1 MKVTELHVAGQGAW
15 PELAVERL
23 SPELNVVYGLPRTG
37 KSTVAQ
43 LAAQLL
49 YGRTGSPW
57 RRQFGQ
63 STPLAEGS
71 LEVDAPQ
78 GRYVLRRRRD
88 GSPHGRLMVAAASG
102 APVDSRTIRTLLND
116 VSPRLLS
123 ELYAVDFAEP
133 PRAQLLLDGEFARQ
147 FTQAITHESDP
158 AAHAPIAG
166 EASAF
171 GPGDRRRVDDLI
183 RRRDEIVRQIE
194 EHMSGQLRES
204 ASLEQELREVDG
216 ALGERRQTLEKL
228 QVRLRAAEAQLA
240 ETEARLRL
248 FTLETA
254 VRRGPAMDADEHRR
268 EVEQLDAEIVRCRQ
282 TIADL
287 QSRQADVRRDLS
299 EVQPDGTADSAS
311 LLADQR
317 ATVGVLERLLD
328 DLDAEVAQLAR
339 ALEPGRRIGADDH
352 GRLAPVADMLRQQVY
367 ALCGQLTEQER
378 TARRDR
384 LVIESRQL
392 DRAQAD
398 LGERLEHL
406 LVRRQSLIHE
416 AELSV
421 RPVVM
426 LAQPPVD
433 NHCQCQRHDEFVRRS
448 DSMLLTRT
456 DRARHEDDFRRRRLE
471 LEHQRDHLRGAA
483 DALDREIEEL
493 AARWQRLQL
502 QRAQGGR
509 SPMDELRIELDRLE
523 AEINRALLV
532 PNAAPLAVLPPS
544 PHRRVWKA
552 SDVLAQLTDGQLTQI
567 RLHREGRTAAIIDR
581 SGRVL
586 TVEELSAA
594 QQDQLYLALTL
605 ALTSSLSSRGV
616 DLPLL
621 LDEPFLRQDPAAA
634 AAMAGVL
641 AEFCRDGR
649 QAFVFTEDREAV
661 RRLVSLGVAV
671 YDIDQLR
678 RGQIAPTPEPVRVAD
693 VEPVVRVVR
702 QPVDAPIPAPA
713 LRLATPS
720 ITARDEREVYYLSL
734 ADSLVE
740 FPVLGRDTAAIFA
753 ELGLHSVDDLLAADA
768 VHVAR
773 GLNRP
778 EVSAA
783 TVRLWQSH
791 MSLMCFVPGV
801 SLVDAQVLAACDVG
815 SPESL
820 YTIDVRLL
828 NDAVAAFLV
837 SERGRR
843 FASSASRFSRDRLA
857 ELQKLSRRQRDRW
870 QEASRRYGWLDRP
883 TVATP
888 IVAKKVVG
896 PRRKTTI
903 RTRQSTLPAVAKP
916 GALRFLLE
924 RSSPVVDAPS
934 IGRTAAERLGQVGV
948 RTVADLLN
956 ANPESTAEELAIRA
970 ITPGVIARWQS
981 EARLACRIPELRSVA
996 AQLLVACG
1004 FTEPEQVAAL
1014 TADELV
1020 QRVHAYCR
1028 TAAGRR
1034 LLRNGPPPSRARIAA
1049 WIRHAASRRPLE
1061 AA

>member
-23 SPELNVVYGLPRTG
+23 SPELNVVYGPPRTG

-63 STPLAEGS
+63 ATPLAEGS

-88 GSPHGRLMVAAASG
+88 GSQHGRLMVAAASG
-102 APVDSRTIRTLLND
+102 APVDSRTIRTLLSD

-147 FTQAITHESDP
+147 FTQAITHDGDP
-158 AAHAPIAG
+158 AASGTPAVD
-166 EASAF
+166 ASPF
-171 GPGDRRRVDDLI
+171 LPGDRRRVDDLI
-183 RRRDEIVRQIE
+183 RRRDEIVRQLE

-204 ASLEQELREVDG
+204 ASLEHELRELDA
-216 ALGERRQTLEKL
+216 ALGERRQALEKL
-228 QVRLRAAEAQLA
+228 QTRLRAAEAQLA
-240 ETEARLRL
+240 EIDGRLRL

-254 VRRGPAMDADEHRR
+254 VRRGPAIDADEHRR
-268 EVEQLDAEIVRCRQ
+268 ELESLDAEIVRCRQ

-287 QSRQADVRRDLS
+287 QSRQADVRRDLA

-328 DLDAEVAQLAR
+328 DLDAEMAQLAR
-339 ALEPGRRIGADDH
+339 ALEPGRRVGPDDH
-352 GRLAPVADMLRQQVY
+352 RRLAPVAEMLRQQVY

-378 TARRDR
+378 TVRRDR
-384 LVIESRQL
+384 LAVESRQL

-406 LVRRQSLIHE
+406 LGRRQSLIHE

-421 RPVVM
+421 RPVVTS
-426 LAQPPVD
+426 AQPPVD
-433 NHCQCQRHDEFVRRS
+433 RHCQCQRHDEFVRRS
-448 DSMLLTRT
+448 DAMLLSRT
-456 DRARHEDDFRRRRLE
+456 DRARREEDLRRRRLE
-471 LEHQRDHLRGAA
+471 LEHQRDHLRGSA
-483 DALDREIEEL
+483 DALDREIDEL
-493 AARWQRLQL
+493 STRWQRLQL

-509 SPMDELRIELDRLE
+509 SPLDELRIELDRLE

-532 PNAAPLAVLPPS
+532 PATPLAALPPS

-552 SDVLAQLTDGQLTQI
+552 SDVLAQLTGGQLTQI
-567 RLHREGRTAAIIDR
+567 RLSREGGAASIVDR
-581 SGRVL
+581 SGRTL
-586 TVEELSAA
+586 AIDELSAG

-641 AEFCRDGR
+641 AEYCRDGR

-671 YDIDQLR
+671 YDLDQLR
-678 RGQIAPTPEPVRVAD
+678 RGHAVAAPQPALTAD
-693 VEPVVRVVR
+693 VEPIVRVVR
-702 QPVDAPIPAPA
+702 EPVDAPTPA
-713 LRLATPS
+713 LRLAP
-720 ITARDEREVYYLSL
+720 APAAVHDERDVYYLSL
-734 ADSLVE
+734 ADSLAE

-753 ELGLHSVDDLLAADA
+753 ALNLHSVDDLLAANA
-768 VHVAR
+768 SEVAR
-773 GLNRP
+773 GLSRL

-791 MSLMCFVPGV
+791 MSLMAFVPGV
-801 SLVDAQVLAACDVG
+801 SLVDAQVLAACDVA
-815 SPESL
+815 SPDSL

-828 NDAVAAFLV
+828 ADAVARFLG
-837 SERGRR
+837 SDRGRR
-843 FASSASRFSRDRLA
+843 FASSSPRFTRDRLA

-870 QEASRRYGWLDRP
+870 QEASRRYGWIDRP
-883 TVATP
+883 VATSP
-888 IVAKKVVG
+888 LAAPRVARSR
-896 PRRKTTI
+896 PTPAA
-903 RTRQSTLPAVAKP
+903 RTRRSNKPKLAKP

-924 RSSPVVDAPS
+924 RTNPVVDAPS
-934 IGRTAAERLGQVGV
+934 IGRVAAERLGTVGI

-956 ANPESTAEELAIRA
+956 ANPESTAEELGIRA
-970 ITPGVIARWQS
+970 ITLGVIARWQS
-981 EARLACRIPELRSVA
+981 ESRLACRIPELRSIG

-1004 FTEPEQVAAL
+1004 FTEAEQVAGVGV
-1014 TADELV
+1014 DELV
-1020 QRVHAYCR
+1020 ERVQEFCR

-1034 LLRNGPPPSRARIAA
+1034 LLRNGQPPSRTRIAG
-1049 WIRHAASRRPLE
+1049 WIRHAAHRRPLE